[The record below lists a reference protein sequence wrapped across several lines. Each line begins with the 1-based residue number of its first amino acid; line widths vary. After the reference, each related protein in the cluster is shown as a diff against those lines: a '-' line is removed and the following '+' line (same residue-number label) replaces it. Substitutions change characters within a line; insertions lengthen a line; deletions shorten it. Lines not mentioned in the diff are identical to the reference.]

1 MERRLK
7 LQAIFE
13 GIMKNENVYF
23 QPPPSIRMTYPAIKY
38 SLDDVEQ
45 IHADD
50 ISYSK
55 KRRYGGILIDE
66 DPDSEYLDEILSL
79 PYCSFDR
86 HYVSDNLHHFSFFIY
101 Y

>member
-1 MERRLK
+1 MDRRLK
-7 LQAIFE
+7 LQTILE
-13 GIMKNENVYF
+13 RITKNKNVYF
-23 QPPPSIRMTYPAIKY
+23 QPPPSIKMHYPAIKY

-45 IHADD
+45 IHADN
-50 ISYSK
+50 ISYGK